1 MSLRL
6 VGSLCKF
13 RPSWEVSMATLW
25 AVEPPL
31 WSHQLAILSYWKEF
45 GGTYSPWPRTYQWPQ
60 SERVGRG
67 GSWNLQR
74 FAKVKGKQEVLW
86 RSVEKPWWEAT
97 TPATTSHTSGK
108 THWQHW
114 HGIYFSEIAFSHIEV
129 PRVKG
134 LFVAFSFCLHSW
146 QQGFY
151 NSCEWHRSKFLT
163 KQKSLYY
170 STLLDRGKR
179 C

>member
-1 MSLRL
+1 MKPPTGNIVILKGVWWNILTLTPYLPVTSKWKGRKRWELESAKICQSQREARSSLKISWKAMM
-6 VGSLCKF
+6 GSNNPCYHL
-13 RPSWEVSMATLW
+13 T
-25 AVEPPL
+25 
-31 WSHQLAILSYWKEF
+31 
-45 GGTYSPWPRTYQWPQ
+45 
-60 SERVGRG
+60 
-67 GSWNLQR
+67 
-74 FAKVKGKQEVLW
+74 
-86 RSVEKPWWEAT
+86 
-97 TPATTSHTSGK
+97 HTSGK